1 MKHVYLFLIGIMF
14 CGVMT
19 AQTNYDIQIAG
30 TELTSANAGAINN
43 TNFPNLGLTE
53 GTITYDHIEKTIT
66 LNEVKA
72 NVSGDNIF
80 IWIPTSAEDTEYKIN
95 LIGNNGITTQSY
107 SVSIAKNLTI
117 EGDGS
122 LELSSSVS
130 GIVVELYATL
140 TISNTT
146 LKILATNYGIRG
158 YTGAEGETLIIE
170 KSNLNVTGYNDGS
183 ICKFQTIN
191 FEDCSIVQP
200 EGAFVF
206 PNGSAGKAVMLN
218 GAVVKEEV
226 IIEPYYDGILIAGSG
241 VNSGNANAIDDNNFP
256 NLELQS
262 GTITYAH
269 DTKTFTLNSV
279 NANVF
284 SECLIYITDG
294 AENADYKINLIGNS
308 VINVEGHNAIWTF
321 RNLTIQGNGSLELVS
336 NTSCGIYVNNST
348 LNIKNTKVE
357 AKGNW
362 GIAGVNGSSGEI
374 LIIDNSTVKATGS
387 NGSICLFQ
395 SITHPNCKIIQP
407 EGAAVANN
415 GSNGQ
420 AVMLNGSVVKSEVVI
435 VPFYGIQIAG
445 TKLNSVN
452 AGNINNTNFPN
463 LGLTEGTITYDHI
476 GKTFTLTDVIATV
489 TSGMFIEILN
499 TAEDADY
506 KINLIGNSVIT
517 VESHGIWTSRNLA
530 VEGNGSLEIVSSGVG
545 FFVDDNSTLYIK
557 NTKVEVKGVFGIKGV
572 NGTMGEIL
580 IIENSTVKA
589 TGSSGSICDLQSI
602 THPECKIIQ
611 PEGAAVAN
619 NGSDGQAVMLNG
631 SLVKS
636 EVILTPNSGVNDVDA
651 ETAFSIYP
659 NPANNLIN
667 IITENANELI
677 TISDLSGKV
686 VYSEQAS
693 KKQNSIDISQ
703 LSVGMYIVRI
713 GEKATKFVKE

>member
-1 MKHVYLFLIGIMF
+1 MKKFFSILITFAVMLTFGALAAFSCDLQTAIFAGTTLAAAPTLPTQKIVFLQSLKEEYKSIDTWLNAVEDLSSFVEDGQTLVFPEAGAAPVVYKNKTSDIDAVEPEETVHKEELDVYDSQNYKLRNVYLHALP
-14 CGVMT
+14 
-19 AQTNYDIQIAG
+19 YDKIQHY
-30 TELTSANAGAINN
+30 TKKSAN
-43 TNFPNLGLTE
+43 
-53 GTITYDHIEKTIT
+53 
-66 LNEVKA
+66 
-72 NVSGDNIF
+72 S
-80 IWIPTSAEDTEYKIN
+80 
-95 LIGNNGITTQSY
+95 
-107 SVSIAKNLTI
+107 
-117 EGDGS
+117 
-122 LELSSSVS
+122 
-130 GIVVELYATL
+130 
-140 TISNTT
+140 
-146 LKILATNYGIRG
+146 
-158 YTGAEGETLIIE
+158 IIE
-170 KSNLNVTGYNDGS
+170 KELADAYYN
-183 ICKFQTIN
+183 FA
-191 FEDCSIVQP
+191 P
-200 EGAFVF
+200 E
-206 PNGSAGKAVMLN
+206 SAGAKKIILPAT